1 MAGEPGRDTRRPPVR
16 VGVISDT
23 HVPERARA
31 IPDAVFQVFQGVD
44 AILHAG
50 DLTGLDVLARLGRVA
65 PVAAVAGNMDPPPV
79 WRALG
84 RRRVV
89 ELGGV
94 RIGLVHGDE
103 GRAATIPL
111 RALEAFRE
119 LEGLPVRVVVFG
131 HSHMPYAA
139 WHDDVLLVNPGSATN
154 PRGGSQASVAILT
167 LGEVVEVEHVPVP
180 RR

>member
-1 MAGEPGRDTRRPPVR
+1 MTHKRRPVR

-31 IPDAVFQVFQGVD
+31 VPDAVFEIFRGVD

-50 DLTGLDVLARLGRVA
+50 DLNSLDVLARLEAVA
-65 PVAAVAGNMDPPPV
+65 PASAVAGNMDPPPL

-103 GRAATIPL
+103 GRGPTTPL
-111 RALEAFRE
+111 RALAAFSV
-119 LEGLPVRVVVFG
+119 LEGPPVRVVVFG
-131 HSHMPYAA
+131 HSHMPYARR
-139 WHDDVLLVNPGSATN
+139 HGDVLLVNPGSATN
-154 PRGGSQASVAILT
+154 PRGGAKASVAILT
-167 LGEVVEVEHVPVP
+167 LGDAIAVEHVEVV